1 MNSNAILID
10 DAVDYY
16 LSASLADQHN
26 FQIGECYANCWRYVD
41 RHGLDDD
48 VRYVEGY
55 VIDRNSLPVPI
66 AHAWLLLPS
75 GVILDPTLVAW
86 SNKNGRGP
94 SDLIYF
100 PASVFDRQK
109 MSRLAAAAIDY
120 NAATLRFPLTY
131 YSHEGDR
138 TRYEAAGLAAN
149 LYTLF
154 HCTDIDE
161 LRESELVYH
170 LHTDYSDRIA
180 ELAMYYDDVESD
192 DICL

>member
-1 MNSNAILID
+1 MNEHAIRID

-16 LSASLADQHN
+16 LSATLAYEHN
-26 FQIGECYANCWRYVD
+26 FTVGECYANCWRYVD
-41 RHGLDDD
+41 RHGFDEDI
-48 VRYVEGY
+48 RYVEGY

-94 SDLIYF
+94 SDLVYF
-100 PASVFDRQK
+100 AASVFDRHK
-109 MSRLAAAAIDY
+109 MSRLAAVAIDY
-120 NAATLRFPLTY
+120 DAAILRFPLTY

-138 TRYEAAGLAAN
+138 TRYVAAGLAAN

-154 HCTDIDE
+154 HCTDIDD

-180 ELAMYYDDVESD
+180 ELDMYYPEDEEGTL
-192 DICL
+192 CL